1 MNLADHA
8 MKGVP
13 LTDHRIDHY
22 TLLGHYG
29 EARQEA
35 FFSLICAGRAGG
47 RFRLAIQAGE
57 YGPTFQKRFAD
68 TSQLRKRKRTSSSNP
83 LLLEDF
89 I

>member
-8 MKGVP
+8 MKGIP

-57 YGPTFQKRFAD
+57 YGTTFQKRFAD
-68 TSQLRKRKRTSSSNP
+68 TAQLRKKRATTSTP
-83 LLLEDF
+83 LLLTDF